1 MVCSG
6 QVIKSLK
13 KEAYSHILVHN
24 FTHKQKTRLVRCS
37 WVFSANCRGF
47 LIICDYTI
55 TSIGEKK
62 MFVPYKVHI
71 NSFTG
76 DGDEQTP
83 SQASAFHNT
92 KENFASTAQDV

>member
-1 MVCSG
+1 
-6 QVIKSLK
+6 
-13 KEAYSHILVHN
+13 
-24 FTHKQKTRLVRCS
+24 
-37 WVFSANCRGF
+37 
-47 LIICDYTI
+47 
-55 TSIGEKK
+55 
-62 MFVPYKVHI
+62 VHI

>member
-24 FTHKQKTRLVRCS
+24 FTHKQKTQMVICS
-37 WVFSANCRGF
+37 WVFSASCRCF
-47 LIICDYTI
+47 LIICNHTI
-55 TSIGEKK
+55 TSIGGKK
-62 MFVPYKVHI
+62 LFVPYKVHI

-76 DGDEQTP
+76 DEQTP
-83 SQASAFHNT
+83 
-92 KENFASTAQDV
+92 

>member
-24 FTHKQKTRLVRCS
+24 FTHKQKTQMVRCS

-47 LIICDYTI
+47 LIICNHTI
-55 TSIGEKK
+55 TSIGGKK
-62 MFVPYKVHI
+62 LFVPYKVHI